1 MNRVM
6 LSITRCPPA
15 LCEHRYYGLSVSDLA
30 AVEVYA
36 FISRMTCKAEPEK
49 PLYSKHCDFCLL
61 FVTARGKSAEDK
73 RTAEDRFN
81 NETTSTLLPG
91 MNVVS

>member
-1 MNRVM
+1 
-6 LSITRCPPA
+6 
-15 LCEHRYYGLSVSDLA
+15 
-30 AVEVYA
+30 
-36 FISRMTCKAEPEK
+36 MTCKAEPEK

-61 FVTARGKSAEDK
+61 FVTARGKSAKDK